1 MLLMNLIK
9 VLCLSINNYQ
19 FCTSFTITYMYMY
32 MSVLEVVAPLS
43 HSLTELLVIVVH
55 VLHKPFFP
63 LPHCQGIFGVGQSTA
78 KFINKE
84 TNIKTKF
91 V

>member
-19 FCTSFTITYMYMY
+19 FCTSFTITYMYM
-32 MSVLEVVAPLS
+32 SVLEVEALLS

-55 VLHKPFFP
+55 VLHKSFSS